1 MGLQESTLH
10 ERKAAFRV
18 GDGEDC
24 FLIAEMR
31 TAGQD
36 KDPKHALRYQLEDHL
51 NSITIQLGSDAEII
65 TYEEYSVYSETLYQV
80 SDGEV
85 EAPTRYQHRG
95 KEKDEESGLS

>member
-10 ERKAAFRV
+10 GRGAAFRV
-18 GDGEDC
+18 RDGENC
-24 FLIAEMR
+24 FLIAETE

-36 KDPKHALRYQLEDHL
+36 KDPKHVLRYQLGDHL
-51 NSITIQLGSDAEII
+51 NSITIELGSDAEII

-80 SDGEV
+80 SDGAV
-85 EAPTRYQHRG
+85 EAPTCYQYRG